1 MSRIL
6 GRVLGDPAGPDLVR
20 PRLPML
26 FEPGLGVAAGPDDI
40 AAEAVHPGGSPSVP
54 ADGPQAPAGP
64 AAGPP
69 AVPGNLTGGWPL
81 AAGTPLVVPSWPSF
95 AESARAPGP
104 AGPYP
109 PEDAAPAHP
118 GLPRQAHPGL
128 PRQAHPVRPE
138 PALPPAPSPAPPPA
152 TDPGPAAPGTNP
164 VRPAPRPGLAPMA
177 ALPPMAAPAAVA
189 HRAAESPAA
198 GHLAAGE
205 ARGAPDAEP
214 VVHISIGR
222 VEIRADRAVPPPAER
237 RASRPRPAAPDLSE
251 YLKRRG
257 RAR

>member
-6 GRVLGDPAGPDLVR
+6 GRVLGDQAGPDLVR

-40 AAEAVHPGGSPSVP
+40 AMEAVDPGSSPSVP

-64 AAGPP
+64 AA
-69 AVPGNLTGGWPL
+69 VPGHLTGGWPPA
-81 AAGTPLVVPSWPSF
+81 AAGMPVLSWPSP
-95 AESARAPGP
+95 ARPARAPGP
-104 AGPYP
+104 TGSYP
-109 PEDAAPAHP
+109 PEDAATADS
-118 GLPRQAHPGL
+118 GR

-138 PALPPAPSPAPPPA
+138 LALPPAPSPAQAPA
-152 TDPGPAAPGTNP
+152 TGPRPAAPGTDP
-164 VRPAPRPGLAPMA
+164 VMPGPRPGLT
-177 ALPPMAAPAAVA
+177 PMAAPLPMATLAAPA
-189 HRAAESPAA
+189 HPARRAAESPAA
-198 GHLAAGE
+198 RHLAAGE

-222 VEIRADRAVPPPAER
+222 VEIRADRAAPPPAER

-257 RAR
+257 RPR

>member
-26 FEPGLGVAAGPDDI
+26 FEPGLGVAAEPDDI
-40 AAEAVHPGGSPSVP
+40 AMEAVHPDGSPSGP

-69 AVPGNLTGGWPL
+69 AVPGHMTGGWPPA
-81 AAGTPLVVPSWPSF
+81 AAGTPRPVPSRPSP
-95 AESARAPGP
+95 AEPARVPGP
-104 AGPYP
+104 AGSYL
-109 PEDAAPAHP
+109 PEDAATAHP
-118 GLPRQAHPGL
+118 GR

-138 PALPPAPSPAPPPA
+138 PAFPPAPSPAPPPA
-152 TDPGPAAPGTNP
+152 AGPRPAAPGTNP
-164 VRPAPRPGLAPMA
+164 VMPGERPGLAPMA
-177 ALPPMAAPAAVA
+177 ALLPMAALAAPAHPAR
-189 HRAAESPAA
+189 RAAENPAA

-222 VEIRADRAVPPPAER
+222 VEIRADRAAPPPAER
-237 RASRPRPAAPDLSE
+237 RASRPRPVAPDLSE

-257 RAR
+257 RPR